1 MGKRID
7 SQKLRRR
14 EQRRNENG
22 GWRTLLACAA
32 EIASMDPWERLG
44 SGDLIAY
51 IPQSG
56 DRMIFFS
63 CVLDMDDSFG
73 IMVFPSPADYRRTNG
88 QSASARQETRDY
100 IEMTAYSVNF
110 TRKEDVPPEN
120 LQLYKRLSVD
130 FGDGMWPWAACKP
143 CGYTG
148 RMPRGEEVF
157 DLLDCLGNFH
167 MALKAL
173 ETGLRQ
179 PDFANGEMLL
189 RYYSPERKLWQ
200 NVIAPFDLPPFERSP
215 LEMRADSPKLKAL
228 RALPTAQEV
237 RRVELDFGWLP
248 ELHQEN
254 ARDEPFY
261 PLVVALADR
270 ETGRELSCHT
280 CRPEEMMDCILTA
293 WAVALRENG
302 IPQTLYVSRDET
314 AALLADFAQK
324 LGVKLKRVKRLP
336 AAGRALRDAGAV

>member
-44 SGDLIAY
+44 SGDPIAY

-228 RALPTAQEV
+228 RALPT
-237 RRVELDFGWLP
+237 R
-248 ELHQEN
+248 
-254 ARDEPFY
+254 
-261 PLVVALADR
+261 
-270 ETGRELSCHT
+270 
-280 CRPEEMMDCILTA
+280 
-293 WAVALRENG
+293 
-302 IPQTLYVSRDET
+302 
-314 AALLADFAQK
+314 
-324 LGVKLKRVKRLP
+324 
-336 AAGRALRDAGAV
+336 

>member
-1 MGKRID
+1 
-7 SQKLRRR
+7 
-14 EQRRNENG
+14 
-22 GWRTLLACAA
+22 
-32 EIASMDPWERLG
+32 
-44 SGDLIAY
+44 
-51 IPQSG
+51 
-56 DRMIFFS
+56 
-63 CVLDMDDSFG
+63 
-73 IMVFPSPADYRRTNG
+73 
-88 QSASARQETRDY
+88 
-100 IEMTAYSVNF
+100 
-110 TRKEDVPPEN
+110 
-120 LQLYKRLSVD
+120 
-130 FGDGMWPWAACKP
+130 MWPGAACKP